1 MLPMSIYLVS
11 NKEGVSADRPCS
23 ASTVFIVFFVLT
35 SFFLFTKPAKAQPLR
50 LEQALQLAIQHDP
63 LLKGNVHRKDRFNAE
78 AEASSYWAN
87 PQVSASVQNL
97 PTDGFA
103 FDQEP
108 MTQFKVGLKQQL
120 PRGDENLYSQ
130 QKYQVMADQMSVE
143 NQARKAWLKREVT
156 LTWLDWVYA
165 THRIDLL
172 DKEKSLLTQL
182 LDFTDS
188 RYSQGVGAA
197 AQQDIL
203 QVRLAL
209 LSLDDKYVQAY
220 QQKNEARSALSKWF
234 GAPLDASVIT
244 PLDDSV
250 SAPLTQSTQALKPK
264 LIEVDA
270 ILNGSN
276 LSLSSFLAVIDSSE
290 PFSILQHHPEAML
303 LQIQTQIEAQNVNIA
318 REQTKSQWAFEAS
331 YGYRQDAQN
340 GASRADFVSVGV
352 QVDLPFFTK
361 SRQDASISAAASK
374 MSASETDFRLK
385 VNELAAN
392 AEVLKSRLSALSE
405 RKALY
410 ETALIGETQQLSEA
424 ELTAYTT
431 DTGDISDVVNAN
443 LKQIQ
448 VQDDLLKIDIERA
461 KTLASLAYLYLPSNA
476 HLSQREQ

>member
-1 MLPMSIYLVS
+1 MSNYSVPKKVNES
-11 NKEGVSADRPCS
+11 ANRPCKVSALF
-23 ASTVFIVFFVLT
+23 ALIFVLS
-35 SFFLFTKPAKAQPLR
+35 SFLMANKPVVAQTLS
-50 LEQALQLAIQHDP
+50 LEQALQLAIQYDP
-63 LLKGNVHRKDRFNAE
+63 LLKGNAHRKDRFNAE

-87 PQVSASVQNL
+87 PQVSVSVQNL

-143 NQARKAWLKREVT
+143 SQARKAWLKREVT

-165 THRIDLL
+165 TRRIGLL

-220 QQKNEARSALSKWF
+220 QQKNEARSAFSKWF
-234 GAPLDASVIT
+234 GAPLDE
-244 PLDDSV
+244 SV
-250 SAPLTQSTQALKPK
+250 SAPLTQSTQDA
-264 LIEVDA
+264 IEVDA
-270 ILNGSN
+270 ILNDSN
-276 LSLSSFLAVIDSSE
+276 LSLSSFLTVIENSE

-340 GASRADFVSVGV
+340 GASRADFVSLGV
-352 QVDLPFFTK
+352 QVDLPFFNK
-361 SRQDASISAAASK
+361 SRQDASIAAAASK

-410 ETALIGETQQLSEA
+410 ETALIGETRQLSEA

-431 DTGDISDVVNAN
+431 DTGDIGDVVNAN
-443 LKQIQ
+443 LKQVQ

-461 KTLASLAYLYLPSNA
+461 RTLASLAYLYLPTHAHFSNK
-476 HLSQREQ
+476 E

>member
-1 MLPMSIYLVS
+1 
-11 NKEGVSADRPCS
+11 
-23 ASTVFIVFFVLT
+23 
-35 SFFLFTKPAKAQPLR
+35 
-50 LEQALQLAIQHDP
+50 
-63 LLKGNVHRKDRFNAE
+63 
-78 AEASSYWAN
+78 
-87 PQVSASVQNL
+87 
-97 PTDGFA
+97 
-103 FDQEP
+103 
-108 MTQFKVGLKQQL
+108 
-120 PRGDENLYSQ
+120 
-130 QKYQVMADQMSVE
+130 MADQMSVE
-143 NQARKAWLKREVT
+143 SQARKAWLKREVT

-165 THRIDLL
+165 TRRLGLL
-172 DKEKSLLTQL
+172 DKEKLLLTQL
-182 LDFTDS
+182 LDFTES

-234 GAPLDASVIT
+234 GAPLD
-244 PLDDSV
+244 DSV
-250 SAPLTQSTQALKPK
+250 SAPLAQSTPSYPTR
-264 LIEVDA
+264 IELDA
-270 ILNGSN
+270 ILNDSN
-276 LSLSSFLAVIDSSE
+276 LSLSSFLTVIENSE

-340 GASRADFVSVGV
+340 GASRADFVSLGV
-352 QVDLPFFTK
+352 QVDLPFFNK
-361 SRQDASISAAASK
+361 SRQDASIAAAASK

-410 ETALIGETQQLSEA
+410 ETALIDETQQLSEA

-431 DTGDISDVVNAN
+431 DTGDIGDVVNAN
-443 LKQIQ
+443 LKQVQ

-461 KTLASLAYLYLPSNA
+461 RTLASLAYLYLPTHVHYSNK
-476 HLSQREQ
+476 E

>member
-1 MLPMSIYLVS
+1 MSNYSVPKKVNES
-11 NKEGVSADRPCS
+11 ANRPCKVSALF
-23 ASTVFIVFFVLT
+23 ALIFVLS
-35 SFFLFTKPAKAQPLR
+35 SFLMANKPVVAQTLS
-50 LEQALQLAIQHDP
+50 LEQALQLAIQYDP
-63 LLKGNVHRKDRFNAE
+63 LLKGNAHRKDRFNAE
-78 AEASSYWAN
+78 AEASLYWAN

-143 NQARKAWLKREVT
+143 SQARKAWLKREVT

-165 THRIDLL
+165 TRRIGLL

-234 GAPLDASVIT
+234 GAPLDE
-244 PLDDSV
+244 SV
-250 SAPLTQSTQALKPK
+250 SAPLTQSTRDA
-264 LIEVDA
+264 IEVDA
-270 ILNGSN
+270 ILNDSN
-276 LSLSSFLAVIDSSE
+276 LSLSSFLTVIENSE

-340 GASRADFVSVGV
+340 GASRADFVSLGV
-352 QVDLPFFTK
+352 QVDLPFFNK
-361 SRQDASISAAASK
+361 SRQDASIAAAASK

-410 ETALIGETQQLSEA
+410 ETALIGETRQLSEA

-431 DTGDISDVVNAN
+431 DTGDIGDVVNAN
-443 LKQIQ
+443 LKQVQ
-448 VQDDLLKIDIERA
+448 VQDYLLKIDIERA
-461 KTLASLAYLYLPSNA
+461 RTLASLAYLYLPTHA
-476 HLSQREQ
+476 HFFE

>member
-1 MLPMSIYLVS
+1 MSNYSVPKKV
-11 NKEGVSADRPCS
+11 NESADRPCKVS
-23 ASTVFIVFFVLT
+23 ALFALIFVLS
-35 SFFLFTKPAKAQPLR
+35 SFLMANKPVVAQTLS
-50 LEQALQLAIQHDP
+50 LEQALQLAIQYDP
-63 LLKGNVHRKDRFNAE
+63 LLKGNAHRKDRFNAE

-143 NQARKAWLKREVT
+143 SQARKAWLKREVT

-165 THRIDLL
+165 TRRIGLL

-188 RYSQGVGAA
+188 RYSQGVAAA

-220 QQKNEARSALSKWF
+220 QQKNEARSAFSKWF
-234 GAPLDASVIT
+234 GAPLDE
-244 PLDDSV
+244 SV
-250 SAPLTQSTQALKPK
+250 SAPLTQSTQDA
-264 LIEVDA
+264 IEVDA
-270 ILNGSN
+270 ILNDSN
-276 LSLSSFLAVIDSSE
+276 LSLSSFLTVIENSE

-340 GASRADFVSVGV
+340 GASRADFVSLGV
-352 QVDLPFFTK
+352 QVDLPFFNK
-361 SRQDASISAAASK
+361 SRQDASIAAAASK

-410 ETALIGETQQLSEA
+410 ETALIGETRQLSEA

-431 DTGDISDVVNAN
+431 DTGDIGDVVNAN
-443 LKQIQ
+443 LKQVQ

-461 KTLASLAYLYLPSNA
+461 RTLASLAYLYLPTHAHFSNK
-476 HLSQREQ
+476 E

>member
-1 MLPMSIYLVS
+1 MSNYSVPKKVNES
-11 NKEGVSADRPCS
+11 ANRPCKVSALF
-23 ASTVFIVFFVLT
+23 ALIFVLS
-35 SFFLFTKPAKAQPLR
+35 SFLMANKPVVAQTLS
-50 LEQALQLAIQHDP
+50 LEQALQLAIQYDP
-63 LLKGNVHRKDRFNAE
+63 LLKGNAHRKDRFNAE

-120 PRGDENLYSQ
+120 PRGDENFYSQ
-130 QKYQVMADQMSVE
+130 KKYQVMADQMSVE
-143 NQARKAWLKREVT
+143 SQARKAWLKREVT

-165 THRIDLL
+165 TRRIGLL

-209 LSLDDKYVQAY
+209 LSLDDKYVEAY

-234 GAPLDASVIT
+234 GAPLDE
-244 PLDDSV
+244 SV
-250 SAPLTQSTQALKPK
+250 SAPLTQSTRDA
-264 LIEVDA
+264 IEVDA
-270 ILNGSN
+270 ILNDSN
-276 LSLSSFLAVIDSSE
+276 LSLSSFLTVIENSE

-340 GASRADFVSVGV
+340 GASRADFVSLGV
-352 QVDLPFFTK
+352 QVDLPFFNK
-361 SRQDASISAAASK
+361 SRQDASIAAAASK

-410 ETALIGETQQLSEA
+410 ETALIGETRQLSEA

-431 DTGDISDVVNAN
+431 DTGDIGDVVNAN
-443 LKQIQ
+443 LKQVQ

-461 KTLASLAYLYLPSNA
+461 RTLASLAYLYLPTHA
-476 HLSQREQ
+476 HFFE

>member
-1 MLPMSIYLVS
+1 MSNYSVPKKV
-11 NKEGVSADRPCS
+11 NESADRHFKIS
-23 ASTVFIVFFVLT
+23 ALFALFFVLS
-35 SFFLFTKPAKAQPLR
+35 SFLMANKPVVAQTLS
-50 LEQALQLAIQHDP
+50 LEQALQLAIQYDP
-63 LLKGNVHRKDRFNAE
+63 LLKGNAHRKDRFNAE

-87 PQVSASVQNL
+87 PQMSASVQNL

-103 FDQEP
+103 LDQEP

-120 PRGDENLYSQ
+120 PRGDENIYSQ
-130 QKYQVMADQMSVE
+130 QKYQVMADQISVQS
-143 NQARKAWLKREVT
+143 QARKAWLKREVT

-165 THRIDLL
+165 TRRIGLL
-172 DKEKSLLTQL
+172 DKEKLLLAQL
-182 LDFTDS
+182 LDFTES

-234 GAPLDASVIT
+234 GAPLDE
-244 PLDDSV
+244 SV
-250 SAPLTQSTQALKPK
+250 SAPLTQSTQDA
-264 LIEVDA
+264 IEVDA
-270 ILNGSN
+270 ILNDSN
-276 LSLSSFLAVIDSSE
+276 LSLSSLLTVIDSSE

-340 GASRADFVSVGV
+340 GASRADFVSLGV
-352 QVDLPFFTK
+352 QVDLPFFNK
-361 SRQDASISAAASK
+361 SRQDASIAAAASK

-392 AEVLKSRLSALSE
+392 AEVLKSRLSALSD

-461 KTLASLAYLYLPSNA
+461 RALASLAYLFLPTHAHFSNK
-476 HLSQREQ
+476 E

>member
-1 MLPMSIYLVS
+1 MVS
-11 NKEGVSADRPCS
+11 NKEGVSAGRPCS

-35 SFFLFTKPAKAQPLR
+35 SFLLFIKPAKAQPLS
-50 LEQALQLAIQHDP
+50 LEHALQLAIQHDP
-63 LLKGNVHRKDRFNAE
+63 LLKGNAHRKDRFNAE

-143 NQARKAWLKREVT
+143 SQARKAWLKREVT
-156 LTWLDWVYA
+156 LTWLNWVYA
-165 THRIDLL
+165 TRRLGLL
-172 DKEKSLLTQL
+172 DKEKLLLTQL
-182 LDFTDS
+182 LDFTES

-234 GAPLDASVIT
+234 GAPLD
-244 PLDDSV
+244 DSV
-250 SAPLTQSTQALKPK
+250 SAPLAQSTQDA
-264 LIEVDA
+264 IEVDA
-270 ILNGSN
+270 ILNDSN
-276 LSLSSFLAVIDSSE
+276 LSLSSFLTVIDSSE
-290 PFSILQHHPEAML
+290 PFSILQHHPEATL
-303 LQIQTQIEAQNVNIA
+303 LKIQTQIEAQNLNIA

-340 GASRADFVSVGV
+340 GASRADFVSLGV
-352 QVDLPFFTK
+352 QVDLPFFNK
-361 SRQDASISAAASK
+361 SRQDASIAAAASK

-443 LKQIQ
+443 LKQVQ

-461 KTLASLAYLYLPSNA
+461 RTLASLAYLYLPTHAHFSNK
-476 HLSQREQ
+476 E

>member
-1 MLPMSIYLVS
+1 MSNYSVPKKVNES
-11 NKEGVSADRPCS
+11 ANRPCKVSALF
-23 ASTVFIVFFVLT
+23 ALIFVLS
-35 SFFLFTKPAKAQPLR
+35 SFLMANKPVVAQTLS
-50 LEQALQLAIQHDP
+50 LEQALQLAIQYDP
-63 LLKGNVHRKDRFNAE
+63 LLKGNAHRKDRFNAE

-143 NQARKAWLKREVT
+143 SQARKAWLKREVT

-165 THRIDLL
+165 TRRIGLL

-234 GAPLDASVIT
+234 GAPLDE
-244 PLDDSV
+244 SV
-250 SAPLTQSTQALKPK
+250 SAPLTQSTRDA
-264 LIEVDA
+264 IEVDA
-270 ILNGSN
+270 ILNDSN
-276 LSLSSFLAVIDSSE
+276 LSLSSFLTVIENSE

-340 GASRADFVSVGV
+340 GASRADFVSLGV
-352 QVDLPFFTK
+352 QVDLPFFNK
-361 SRQDASISAAASK
+361 SRQDASIAAAASK

-431 DTGDISDVVNAN
+431 DTGDIGDVVNAN
-443 LKQIQ
+443 LKQVQ

-461 KTLASLAYLYLPSNA
+461 RTLASLAYLYLPTHAHFSNK
-476 HLSQREQ
+476 E

>member
-1 MLPMSIYLVS
+1 MSNYSVPKKVNES
-11 NKEGVSADRPCS
+11 ANRPCKVSALF
-23 ASTVFIVFFVLT
+23 ALIFVLS
-35 SFFLFTKPAKAQPLR
+35 SFLMANKPVVAQTLS
-50 LEQALQLAIQHDP
+50 LEQALQLAIQYDP
-63 LLKGNVHRKDRFNAE
+63 LLKGNAHRKDRFNAE
-78 AEASSYWAN
+78 AEASLYWAN

-120 PRGDENLYSQ
+120 PRGDENLYSR

-143 NQARKAWLKREVT
+143 SQARKAWLKREVT

-165 THRIDLL
+165 TRRIGLL

-234 GAPLDASVIT
+234 GAPLD
-244 PLDDSV
+244 DSV
-250 SAPLTQSTQALKPK
+250 SAPLAQSTQDA
-264 LIEVDA
+264 IEVDA
-270 ILNGSN
+270 ILNDSN
-276 LSLSSFLAVIDSSE
+276 LSLSSFLTVIESSE

-340 GASRADFVSVGV
+340 GASRADFVSLGV
-352 QVDLPFFTK
+352 QVDLPFFNK
-361 SRQDASISAAASK
+361 SRQDASIAAAASK

-410 ETALIGETQQLSEA
+410 ETALIGETRQLSEA

-431 DTGDISDVVNAN
+431 DTGDIGDVVNAN
-443 LKQIQ
+443 LKQVQ

-461 KTLASLAYLYLPSNA
+461 RTLASLAYLYLPTHAHFSNK
-476 HLSQREQ
+476 E

>member
-1 MLPMSIYLVS
+1 MSI
-11 NKEGVSADRPCS
+11 
-23 ASTVFIVFFVLT
+23 
-35 SFFLFTKPAKAQPLR
+35 KPVEAQTLS

-63 LLKGNVHRKDRFNAE
+63 LLEGNVHRKERFSAE

-143 NQARKAWLKREVT
+143 SQARKAWLKREVT
-156 LTWLDWVYA
+156 LTWLNWVYA
-165 THRIDLL
+165 ARRLGLL
-172 DKEKSLLTQL
+172 DKEKLLLTQL
-182 LDFTDS
+182 LDFTES

-234 GAPLDASVIT
+234 GAPLD
-244 PLDDSV
+244 DSV
-250 SAPLTQSTQALKPK
+250 SAPLTQSTQDA
-264 LIEVDA
+264 IEVDA
-270 ILNGSN
+270 ILNDSN
-276 LSLSSFLAVIDSSE
+276 LSLSLFLTVIESSE
-290 PFSILQHHPEAML
+290 PFSILQHHPEATL
-303 LQIQTQIEAQNVNIA
+303 LKIQTQIEAQNLNIA

-340 GASRADFVSVGV
+340 GASRADFVSLGV
-352 QVDLPFFTK
+352 QVDLPFFNK
-361 SRQDASISAAASK
+361 SRQDASIAAAASK

-410 ETALIGETQQLSEA
+410 ETALVGETQQLSEA

-431 DTGDISDVVNAN
+431 DTGDIGDVVNAN
-443 LKQIQ
+443 LKQVQ

-461 KTLASLAYLYLPSNA
+461 RTLASLAYLYLPTHAHFSNK
-476 HLSQREQ
+476 E

>member
-1 MLPMSIYLVS
+1 MSNYSVPKKV
-11 NKEGVSADRPCS
+11 NESADRPCKVS
-23 ASTVFIVFFVLT
+23 ALFALIFVLS
-35 SFFLFTKPAKAQPLR
+35 SFLMANKPVVAQTLS
-50 LEQALQLAIQHDP
+50 LEQALQLAIQYDP
-63 LLKGNVHRKDRFNAE
+63 LLKGNAHRKDRFNAE
-78 AEASSYWAN
+78 AEASLYWAN

-143 NQARKAWLKREVT
+143 SQARKAWLKREVT

-165 THRIDLL
+165 TRRIGLL

-188 RYSQGVGAA
+188 RYSQGVGTA

-220 QQKNEARSALSKWF
+220 QQKNEARSAFSKWF
-234 GAPLDASVIT
+234 GAPLDE
-244 PLDDSV
+244 SV
-250 SAPLTQSTQALKPK
+250 SAPLTQSTQDA
-264 LIEVDA
+264 IEVDA
-270 ILNGSN
+270 ILNDSN
-276 LSLSSFLAVIDSSE
+276 LSLSSFLTVIENSE

-340 GASRADFVSVGV
+340 GASRADFVSLGV
-352 QVDLPFFTK
+352 QVDLPFFNK
-361 SRQDASISAAASK
+361 SRQDASIAAAASK

-410 ETALIGETQQLSEA
+410 ETALIGETRQLSEA

-431 DTGDISDVVNAN
+431 DTGDIGDVVNAN
-443 LKQIQ
+443 LKQVQ

-461 KTLASLAYLYLPSNA
+461 RTLASLAYLYLPTHA
-476 HLSQREQ
+476 HFFE

>member
-1 MLPMSIYLVS
+1 M
-11 NKEGVSADRPCS
+11 
-23 ASTVFIVFFVLT
+23 
-35 SFFLFTKPAKAQPLR
+35 
-50 LEQALQLAIQHDP
+50 
-63 LLKGNVHRKDRFNAE
+63 
-78 AEASSYWAN
+78 
-87 PQVSASVQNL
+87 
-97 PTDGFA
+97 
-103 FDQEP
+103 
-108 MTQFKVGLKQQL
+108 
-120 PRGDENLYSQ
+120 
-130 QKYQVMADQMSVE
+130 
-143 NQARKAWLKREVT
+143 
-156 LTWLDWVYA
+156 
-165 THRIDLL
+165 
-172 DKEKSLLTQL
+172 LTQL

-234 GAPLDASVIT
+234 GAPLD
-244 PLDDSV
+244 DSV
-250 SAPLTQSTQALKPK
+250 SAPLAQSTPSYPTR
-264 LIEVDA
+264 IELDA
-270 ILNGSN
+270 ILNDSN
-276 LSLSSFLAVIDSSE
+276 LSLSSFLTVIENSE

-340 GASRADFVSVGV
+340 GASRADFVSLGV
-352 QVDLPFFTK
+352 QVDLPFFNK
-361 SRQDASISAAASK
+361 SRQEASIAAAASK

-431 DTGDISDVVNAN
+431 DTGDIGDVVNAN
-443 LKQIQ
+443 LKQVQ

-461 KTLASLAYLYLPSNA
+461 RTLASLAYLYLPTHAQFSNK
-476 HLSQREQ
+476 E

>member
-1 MLPMSIYLVS
+1 MSNYSVPKKV
-11 NKEGVSADRPCS
+11 NESADRPCKVS
-23 ASTVFIVFFVLT
+23 ALFALIFVLS
-35 SFFLFTKPAKAQPLR
+35 SFLMANKPVVAQTLS
-50 LEQALQLAIQHDP
+50 LEQALQLAIQYDP
-63 LLKGNVHRKDRFNAE
+63 LLKGNAHRKDRFNAE

-97 PTDGFA
+97 PTDGFV

-143 NQARKAWLKREVT
+143 SQARKAWLKREVT

-165 THRIDLL
+165 TRRIGLL

-234 GAPLDASVIT
+234 GAPLDE
-244 PLDDSV
+244 SV
-250 SAPLTQSTQALKPK
+250 SAPLTQSTRDA
-264 LIEVDA
+264 IEVDA
-270 ILNGSN
+270 ILNDSN
-276 LSLSSFLAVIDSSE
+276 LSLSSFLTVIENSE

-340 GASRADFVSVGV
+340 GASRADFVSLGV
-352 QVDLPFFTK
+352 QVDLPFFNK
-361 SRQDASISAAASK
+361 SRQDASIAAAASK

-431 DTGDISDVVNAN
+431 DTGDIGDVVNAN
-443 LKQIQ
+443 LKQVQ

-461 KTLASLAYLYLPSNA
+461 RTLASLAYLYLPTHA
-476 HLSQREQ
+476 HFFE

>member
-1 MLPMSIYLVS
+1 MSNYSVPKKV
-11 NKEGVSADRPCS
+11 NESADRPCKVS
-23 ASTVFIVFFVLT
+23 ALFALIFVLS
-35 SFFLFTKPAKAQPLR
+35 SFLMANKPVVAQTLS
-50 LEQALQLAIQHDP
+50 LEQALQLAIQYDP
-63 LLKGNVHRKDRFNAE
+63 LLKGNAHRKDRFNAE
-78 AEASSYWAN
+78 AEASLYWAN

-143 NQARKAWLKREVT
+143 SQARKAWLKREVT

-165 THRIDLL
+165 TRRIGLL

-188 RYSQGVGAA
+188 RYSQGVGTA

-220 QQKNEARSALSKWF
+220 QQKNEARSAFSKWF
-234 GAPLDASVIT
+234 GAPLDE
-244 PLDDSV
+244 SV
-250 SAPLTQSTQALKPK
+250 SAPLTQSTQDA
-264 LIEVDA
+264 IEVDA
-270 ILNGSN
+270 ILNDSN
-276 LSLSSFLAVIDSSE
+276 LSLSSFLTVIENSE

-340 GASRADFVSVGV
+340 GASRADFVSLGV
-352 QVDLPFFTK
+352 QVDLPFFNK
-361 SRQDASISAAASK
+361 SRQDASIAAAASK

-410 ETALIGETQQLSEA
+410 ETALIGETRQLSEA

-431 DTGDISDVVNAN
+431 DTGDIGDVVNAN
-443 LKQIQ
+443 LKQVQ

-461 KTLASLAYLYLPSNA
+461 RTLASLAYLFLPTHAHFSNK
-476 HLSQREQ
+476 E

>member
-1 MLPMSIYLVS
+1 MSNYSVPKKVNES
-11 NKEGVSADRPCS
+11 ANRPCKVSALF
-23 ASTVFIVFFVLT
+23 ALIFVLS
-35 SFFLFTKPAKAQPLR
+35 SFLMANKPVVAQTLS
-50 LEQALQLAIQHDP
+50 LEQALQLAIQYDP
-63 LLKGNVHRKDRFNAE
+63 LLKGNAHRKDRFNAE
-78 AEASSYWAN
+78 AEASLYWAN

-143 NQARKAWLKREVT
+143 SQARKAWLKREVT

-165 THRIDLL
+165 TRRIGLL

-188 RYSQGVGAA
+188 RYSQGVGTA

-234 GAPLDASVIT
+234 GAPLDE
-244 PLDDSV
+244 SV
-250 SAPLTQSTQALKPK
+250 SAPLTQSTRDA
-264 LIEVDA
+264 IEVDA
-270 ILNGSN
+270 ILNDSN
-276 LSLSSFLAVIDSSE
+276 LSLSSFLTVIENSE

-340 GASRADFVSVGV
+340 GASRADFVSLGV
-352 QVDLPFFTK
+352 QVDLPFFNK
-361 SRQDASISAAASK
+361 SRQDASIAAAASK

-410 ETALIGETQQLSEA
+410 ETALIGETRQLSEA

-431 DTGDISDVVNAN
+431 DTGDIGDVVNAN
-443 LKQIQ
+443 LKQVQ

-461 KTLASLAYLYLPSNA
+461 RTLASLAYLYLPTHAHFSNK
-476 HLSQREQ
+476 E

>member
-1 MLPMSIYLVS
+1 MSNYSVPK
-11 NKEGVSADRPCS
+11 NVNESADRPCKVS
-23 ASTVFIVFFVLT
+23 ALFALIFVLS
-35 SFFLFTKPAKAQPLR
+35 SFLMANKPVVAQTLS
-50 LEQALQLAIQHDP
+50 LEQALQLAIQYDP
-63 LLKGNVHRKDRFNAE
+63 LLKGNAHRKERFNAE

-130 QKYQVMADQMSVE
+130 QKYQVMADQISVE
-143 NQARKAWLKREVT
+143 SQARKAWLKREVT

-165 THRIDLL
+165 THRIGLL

-234 GAPLDASVIT
+234 GAPLDE
-244 PLDDSV
+244 SV
-250 SAPLTQSTQALKPK
+250 SAPLTQSTPSYPK
-264 LIEVDA
+264 RFEIDA
-270 ILNGSN
+270 ILNDSN
-276 LSLSSFLAVIDSSE
+276 LNLSSFLTVIESSE

-340 GASRADFVSVGV
+340 GASRADFVSLGV
-352 QVDLPFFTK
+352 QVDLPFFNK
-361 SRQDASISAAASK
+361 SRQDASIAAAASK

-392 AEVLKSRLSALSE
+392 AEIFKSRLSALSE

-443 LKQIQ
+443 LKQVQ

-461 KTLASLAYLYLPSNA
+461 RTLASLAYLYLPTHAHFSNK
-476 HLSQREQ
+476 E

>member
-1 MLPMSIYLVS
+1 MLYMSNYSVPKKV
-11 NKEGVSADRPCS
+11 NESADRPCKVS
-23 ASTVFIVFFVLT
+23 ALFALIFVLS
-35 SFFLFTKPAKAQPLR
+35 SFLMANKPVVAQTLS
-50 LEQALQLAIQHDP
+50 LEQALQLAIQYDP
-63 LLKGNVHRKDRFNAE
+63 LLKGNAHRKDRFNAE

-120 PRGDENLYSQ
+120 PRGDENLYSR

-143 NQARKAWLKREVT
+143 SQARKAWLKREVT

-165 THRIDLL
+165 TRRIGLL

-220 QQKNEARSALSKWF
+220 QQKNEARSAFSKWF
-234 GAPLDASVIT
+234 GAPLDE
-244 PLDDSV
+244 SV
-250 SAPLTQSTQALKPK
+250 SAPLTQSTQDA
-264 LIEVDA
+264 IEVDA
-270 ILNGSN
+270 ILNDSN
-276 LSLSSFLAVIDSSE
+276 LSLSSFLTVIENSE

-340 GASRADFVSVGV
+340 GASRADFVSLGV
-352 QVDLPFFTK
+352 QVDLPFFNK
-361 SRQDASISAAASK
+361 SRQDASIAAAASK

-443 LKQIQ
+443 LKQVQ

-461 KTLASLAYLYLPSNA
+461 RTLASLAYLYLPTHAHFSNK
-476 HLSQREQ
+476 E

>member
-1 MLPMSIYLVS
+1 MSIYLVS
-11 NKEGVSADRPCS
+11 NKEGVSAGRPCS

-35 SFFLFTKPAKAQPLR
+35 SFLLFIKPAKAQPLS

-63 LLKGNVHRKDRFNAE
+63 LIKGNAHRKDRFDAE

-130 QKYQVMADQMSVE
+130 QKYQVMADQMTVE
-143 NQARKAWLKREVT
+143 SQARKAWLKREVT
-156 LTWLDWVYA
+156 LTWLNWVYA
-165 THRIDLL
+165 ARRLGLL
-172 DKEKSLLTQL
+172 DKEKLLLTQL
-182 LDFTDS
+182 LDFTES

-234 GAPLDASVIT
+234 GAPLD
-244 PLDDSV
+244 DSV
-250 SAPLTQSTQALKPK
+250 SAPLTQSTQDA
-264 LIEVDA
+264 IEVDA
-270 ILNGSN
+270 ILNDSN
-276 LSLSSFLAVIDSSE
+276 LSLSSFLTVIESSE
-290 PFSILQHHPEAML
+290 PFSILQHHPEATL
-303 LQIQTQIEAQNVNIA
+303 LKIQTQIEAQNLNIA

-340 GASRADFVSVGV
+340 GASRADFVSLGV
-352 QVDLPFFTK
+352 QVDLPFFNK
-361 SRQDASISAAASK
+361 SRQDASIAAAASK

-443 LKQIQ
+443 LKQVQ

-461 KTLASLAYLYLPSNA
+461 RTLASLAYLYLPTHAHFSNK
-476 HLSQREQ
+476 E

>member
-1 MLPMSIYLVS
+1 M
-11 NKEGVSADRPCS
+11 
-23 ASTVFIVFFVLT
+23 
-35 SFFLFTKPAKAQPLR
+35 
-50 LEQALQLAIQHDP
+50 
-63 LLKGNVHRKDRFNAE
+63 HRKDRFNAE

-143 NQARKAWLKREVT
+143 SQARKAWLKREVT

-165 THRIDLL
+165 TRRIGLL

-340 GASRADFVSVGV
+340 GASRADFVSLGV
-352 QVDLPFFTK
+352 QVDLPFFNK
-361 SRQDASISAAASK
+361 SRQDASIAAAASK

-410 ETALIGETQQLSEA
+410 ETALIGETQQLSDA

>member
-35 SFFLFTKPAKAQPLR
+35 SFLLFIKPAKAQPLS

-63 LLKGNVHRKDRFNAE
+63 LLKGNAHRKDRFNAE

-143 NQARKAWLKREVT
+143 SQARKAWLKREVT

-165 THRIDLL
+165 TRRIGLL

-234 GAPLDASVIT
+234 GAPLDE
-244 PLDDSV
+244 SV
-250 SAPLTQSTQALKPK
+250 SAPLTQSTRDA
-264 LIEVDA
+264 IEVDA
-270 ILNGSN
+270 ILNDSN
-276 LSLSSFLAVIDSSE
+276 LSLSSFLTVIENSE

-340 GASRADFVSVGV
+340 GASRADFVSLGV
-352 QVDLPFFTK
+352 QVDLPFFNK
-361 SRQDASISAAASK
+361 SRQDASIAAAASK

-410 ETALIGETQQLSEA
+410 ETALIGETRQLSEA

-431 DTGDISDVVNAN
+431 DTGDIGDVVNAN
-443 LKQIQ
+443 LKQVQ

-461 KTLASLAYLYLPSNA
+461 RTLASLAYLYLPTHAHFSNK
-476 HLSQREQ
+476 E

>member
-1 MLPMSIYLVS
+1 MSNYSVPKKV
-11 NKEGVSADRPCS
+11 NESADRPCKVS
-23 ASTVFIVFFVLT
+23 ALFALIFVLS
-35 SFFLFTKPAKAQPLR
+35 SFLMANKPVVAQTLS
-50 LEQALQLAIQHDP
+50 LEQALQLAIQYDP
-63 LLKGNVHRKDRFNAE
+63 LLKGNAHRKDRFNAE

-143 NQARKAWLKREVT
+143 SQARKAWLKREVT

-165 THRIDLL
+165 TRRIGLL

-188 RYSQGVGAA
+188 RYSQGVGTA

-220 QQKNEARSALSKWF
+220 QQKNEARSAFSKWF
-234 GAPLDASVIT
+234 GAPLDE
-244 PLDDSV
+244 SV
-250 SAPLTQSTQALKPK
+250 SAPLTQSTQDA
-264 LIEVDA
+264 IEVDA
-270 ILNGSN
+270 ILNDSN
-276 LSLSSFLAVIDSSE
+276 LSLSSFLTVIENSE

-340 GASRADFVSVGV
+340 GASRADFVSLGV
-352 QVDLPFFTK
+352 QVDLPFFNK
-361 SRQDASISAAASK
+361 SRQDASIAAAASK

-410 ETALIGETQQLSEA
+410 ETALIGETRQLSEA

-431 DTGDISDVVNAN
+431 DTGDIGDVVNAN
-443 LKQIQ
+443 LKQVQ

-461 KTLASLAYLYLPSNA
+461 RTLASLAYLYLPTHA
-476 HLSQREQ
+476 HFFE

>member
-1 MLPMSIYLVS
+1 MSNYSVPKKVNES
-11 NKEGVSADRPCS
+11 ANRPCKVSALF
-23 ASTVFIVFFVLT
+23 ALIFVLS
-35 SFFLFTKPAKAQPLR
+35 SFLMANKPVVAQTLS
-50 LEQALQLAIQHDP
+50 LEQALQLAIQYDP
-63 LLKGNVHRKDRFNAE
+63 LLKGNAHRKDRFNAE
-78 AEASSYWAN
+78 AEASLYWAN

-143 NQARKAWLKREVT
+143 SQARKAWLKREVT

-165 THRIDLL
+165 TRRIGLL

-220 QQKNEARSALSKWF
+220 QQKNEARSAFSKWF
-234 GAPLDASVIT
+234 GAPLDE
-244 PLDDSV
+244 SV
-250 SAPLTQSTQALKPK
+250 SAPLTQSTQDA
-264 LIEVDA
+264 IEVDA
-270 ILNGSN
+270 ILNDSN
-276 LSLSSFLAVIDSSE
+276 LSLSSFLTVIENSE

-340 GASRADFVSVGV
+340 GASRADFVSLGV
-352 QVDLPFFTK
+352 QVDLPFFNK
-361 SRQDASISAAASK
+361 SRQDASIAAAASK

-410 ETALIGETQQLSEA
+410 ETALIGETRQLSEA

-431 DTGDISDVVNAN
+431 DTGDIGDVVNAN
-443 LKQIQ
+443 LKQVQ

-461 KTLASLAYLYLPSNA
+461 RTLASLAYLYLPTHAHFSNK
-476 HLSQREQ
+476 E

>member
-1 MLPMSIYLVS
+1 MSNYSVPEKV
-11 NKEGVSADRPCS
+11 NESADRPCKVS
-23 ASTVFIVFFVLT
+23 ALFALIFVLS
-35 SFFLFTKPAKAQPLR
+35 SFLMANKPVVAQTLS

-63 LLKGNVHRKDRFNAE
+63 LLKGNAHRKDRFNAE
-78 AEASSYWAN
+78 AKASSYWAN

-143 NQARKAWLKREVT
+143 SQARKAWLKREVT

-165 THRIDLL
+165 TRRIGLL

-220 QQKNEARSALSKWF
+220 QQKNEARSAFSKWF
-234 GAPLDASVIT
+234 GAPLDE
-244 PLDDSV
+244 SV
-250 SAPLTQSTQALKPK
+250 SAPLTQSTQDA
-264 LIEVDA
+264 IEVDA
-270 ILNGSN
+270 ILNDSN
-276 LSLSSFLAVIDSSE
+276 LSLSSFLTVIENSE

-340 GASRADFVSVGV
+340 GASRADFVSLGV
-352 QVDLPFFTK
+352 QVDLPFFNK
-361 SRQDASISAAASK
+361 SRQDASIAAAASK

-410 ETALIGETQQLSEA
+410 ETALIGETRQLSEA

-431 DTGDISDVVNAN
+431 DTGDIGDVVNAN
-443 LKQIQ
+443 LKQVQ

-461 KTLASLAYLYLPSNA
+461 RTLASLAYLYLPTHAHFSNK
-476 HLSQREQ
+476 E

>member
-1 MLPMSIYLVS
+1 MA
-11 NKEGVSADRPCS
+11 NKPV
-23 ASTVFIVFFVLT
+23 V
-35 SFFLFTKPAKAQPLR
+35 AQTLS
-50 LEQALQLAIQHDP
+50 LEQALQLAIQYDP
-63 LLKGNVHRKDRFNAE
+63 LLKGNAHRKDRFNAE

-143 NQARKAWLKREVT
+143 SQARKAWLKREVT

-165 THRIDLL
+165 TRRIGLL

-234 GAPLDASVIT
+234 GAPLDE
-244 PLDDSV
+244 SV
-250 SAPLTQSTQALKPK
+250 SAPLTQSTRDA
-264 LIEVDA
+264 IEVDA
-270 ILNGSN
+270 ILNDSN
-276 LSLSSFLAVIDSSE
+276 LSLSSFLTVIENSE

-340 GASRADFVSVGV
+340 GASRADFVSLGV
-352 QVDLPFFTK
+352 QVDLPFFNK
-361 SRQDASISAAASK
+361 SRQDASIAAAASK

-410 ETALIGETQQLSEA
+410 ETALIGETRQLSEA

-431 DTGDISDVVNAN
+431 DTGDIGDVVNAN
-443 LKQIQ
+443 LKQVQ
-448 VQDDLLKIDIERA
+448 VQDYLLKIDIERA
-461 KTLASLAYLYLPSNA
+461 RTLASLAYLYLPTHA
-476 HLSQREQ
+476 HFFE

>member
-1 MLPMSIYLVS
+1 MSNYSVPKKVNES
-11 NKEGVSADRPCS
+11 ANRPCKVSALF
-23 ASTVFIVFFVLT
+23 ALIFVLS
-35 SFFLFTKPAKAQPLR
+35 SFLMANKPVVAQTLS
-50 LEQALQLAIQHDP
+50 LEQALQLAIQYDP
-63 LLKGNVHRKDRFNAE
+63 LLKGNAHRKDRFNAE

-143 NQARKAWLKREVT
+143 SQARKAWLKREVT

-165 THRIDLL
+165 TRRIGLL

-209 LSLDDKYVQAY
+209 LSLDDKYVEAY

-234 GAPLDASVIT
+234 GAPLDE
-244 PLDDSV
+244 SV
-250 SAPLTQSTQALKPK
+250 SAPLTQSTRDA
-264 LIEVDA
+264 IEVDA
-270 ILNGSN
+270 ILNDSN
-276 LSLSSFLAVIDSSE
+276 LSLSSFLTVIENSE

-340 GASRADFVSVGV
+340 GASRADFVSLGV
-352 QVDLPFFTK
+352 QVDLPFFNK
-361 SRQDASISAAASK
+361 SRQDASIAAAASK

-410 ETALIGETQQLSEA
+410 ETALIDETQQLSEA

-431 DTGDISDVVNAN
+431 DTGDIGDVVNAN
-443 LKQIQ
+443 LKQVQ

-461 KTLASLAYLYLPSNA
+461 RTLASLAYLYLPTHAHFSNK
-476 HLSQREQ
+476 E

>member
-1 MLPMSIYLVS
+1 MSNYSVPKKVNES
-11 NKEGVSADRPCS
+11 ANRPCKVSALF
-23 ASTVFIVFFVLT
+23 ALIFVLS
-35 SFFLFTKPAKAQPLR
+35 SFLMANKPVVAQTLS
-50 LEQALQLAIQHDP
+50 LEQALQLAIQYDP
-63 LLKGNVHRKDRFNAE
+63 LLKGNAHRKDRFNAE
-78 AEASSYWAN
+78 AEASLYWAN

-143 NQARKAWLKREVT
+143 SQARKAWLKREVT

-165 THRIDLL
+165 TRRIGLL

-188 RYSQGVGAA
+188 RYSQGVGTA

-234 GAPLDASVIT
+234 GAPLDE
-244 PLDDSV
+244 SV
-250 SAPLTQSTQALKPK
+250 SAPLTQSTQDA
-264 LIEVDA
+264 IEVDA
-270 ILNGSN
+270 ILNDSN
-276 LSLSSFLAVIDSSE
+276 LSLSSFLTVIENSE

-340 GASRADFVSVGV
+340 GASRADFVSLGV
-352 QVDLPFFTK
+352 QVDLPFFNK
-361 SRQDASISAAASK
+361 SRQDASIAAAASK

-410 ETALIGETQQLSEA
+410 ETALIGETRQLSEA

-431 DTGDISDVVNAN
+431 DTGDIGDVVNAN
-443 LKQIQ
+443 LKQVQ

-461 KTLASLAYLYLPSNA
+461 RTLASLAYLYLPTHAHFSNK
-476 HLSQREQ
+476 E

>member
-1 MLPMSIYLVS
+1 MSNYSVPKKVNES
-11 NKEGVSADRPCS
+11 ANRPCKVSALF
-23 ASTVFIVFFVLT
+23 ALIFVLS
-35 SFFLFTKPAKAQPLR
+35 SFLMANKPVVAQTLS
-50 LEQALQLAIQHDP
+50 LEQALQLAIQYDP
-63 LLKGNVHRKDRFNAE
+63 LLKGNAHRKDRFNAE

-143 NQARKAWLKREVT
+143 SQARKAWLKREVT

-165 THRIDLL
+165 TRRIGLL

-220 QQKNEARSALSKWF
+220 QQKNEARSAFSKWF
-234 GAPLDASVIT
+234 GAPLDE
-244 PLDDSV
+244 SV
-250 SAPLTQSTQALKPK
+250 SAPLTQSTQDA
-264 LIEVDA
+264 IEVDA
-270 ILNGSN
+270 ILNDSN
-276 LSLSSFLAVIDSSE
+276 LSLSSFLTVIENSE

-340 GASRADFVSVGV
+340 GASRADFVSLGV
-352 QVDLPFFTK
+352 QVDLPFFNK
-361 SRQDASISAAASK
+361 SRQDASIAAAASK

-410 ETALIGETQQLSEA
+410 ETALIGETRQLSEA

-431 DTGDISDVVNAN
+431 DTGDIGDVVNAN
-443 LKQIQ
+443 LKQVQ

-461 KTLASLAYLYLPSNA
+461 RTLASLAYLYLPTHAHFSNK
-476 HLSQREQ
+476 E

>member
-1 MLPMSIYLVS
+1 MSNYSVPKKV
-11 NKEGVSADRPCS
+11 NESADRPCKVS
-23 ASTVFIVFFVLT
+23 ALFALIFVLS
-35 SFFLFTKPAKAQPLR
+35 SFLMANKPVVAQTLS
-50 LEQALQLAIQHDP
+50 LEQALQLAIQYDP
-63 LLKGNVHRKDRFNAE
+63 LLKGNAHRKDRFNAE

-143 NQARKAWLKREVT
+143 SQARKAWLKREVT

-165 THRIDLL
+165 TRRIGLL

-220 QQKNEARSALSKWF
+220 QQKNEARSAFSKWF
-234 GAPLDASVIT
+234 GAPLDE
-244 PLDDSV
+244 SV
-250 SAPLTQSTQALKPK
+250 SAPLTQSTQDA
-264 LIEVDA
+264 IEVDA
-270 ILNGSN
+270 ILNDSN
-276 LSLSSFLAVIDSSE
+276 LSLSSFLTVIENSE

-340 GASRADFVSVGV
+340 GASRADFVSLGV
-352 QVDLPFFTK
+352 QVDLPFFNK
-361 SRQDASISAAASK
+361 SRQDASIAAAASK

-410 ETALIGETQQLSEA
+410 ETALIDETQQLSEA

-431 DTGDISDVVNAN
+431 DTGDIGDVVNAN
-443 LKQIQ
+443 LKQVQ

-461 KTLASLAYLYLPSNA
+461 RTLASLAYLYLPTHA
-476 HLSQREQ
+476 HYLNKE

>member
-1 MLPMSIYLVS
+1 MSIYLVS
-11 NKEGVSADRPCS
+11 NKEGVSAGRPCS

-35 SFFLFTKPAKAQPLR
+35 SFLLFIKPAKAQPLS

-63 LLKGNVHRKDRFNAE
+63 LLKGNAHRKDRFNAE

-143 NQARKAWLKREVT
+143 SQARKAWLKREVT
-156 LTWLDWVYA
+156 LTWLNWVYA
-165 THRIDLL
+165 ARRLGLL
-172 DKEKSLLTQL
+172 DKEKLLLTQL
-182 LDFTDS
+182 LDFTES

-234 GAPLDASVIT
+234 GAPLD
-244 PLDDSV
+244 DSV
-250 SAPLTQSTQALKPK
+250 SAPLTQSTQDA
-264 LIEVDA
+264 IEVDA
-270 ILNGSN
+270 ILNDSN
-276 LSLSSFLAVIDSSE
+276 LSLSSFLTVIDSSE
-290 PFSILQHHPEAML
+290 PFSILQHHPEATL
-303 LQIQTQIEAQNVNIA
+303 LKIQTQIEAQNLNIA

-340 GASRADFVSVGV
+340 GASRADFVSLGV
-352 QVDLPFFTK
+352 QVDLPFFNK
-361 SRQDASISAAASK
+361 SRQDASIAAAASK

-431 DTGDISDVVNAN
+431 DTGDIGDVVNAN
-443 LKQIQ
+443 LKQVQ

-461 KTLASLAYLYLPSNA
+461 RTLASLAYLYLPTHAHFSNK
-476 HLSQREQ
+476 E

>member
-1 MLPMSIYLVS
+1 M
-11 NKEGVSADRPCS
+11 
-23 ASTVFIVFFVLT
+23 
-35 SFFLFTKPAKAQPLR
+35 
-50 LEQALQLAIQHDP
+50 
-63 LLKGNVHRKDRFNAE
+63 
-78 AEASSYWAN
+78 
-87 PQVSASVQNL
+87 
-97 PTDGFA
+97 
-103 FDQEP
+103 
-108 MTQFKVGLKQQL
+108 
-120 PRGDENLYSQ
+120 
-130 QKYQVMADQMSVE
+130 
-143 NQARKAWLKREVT
+143 
-156 LTWLDWVYA
+156 
-165 THRIDLL
+165 
-172 DKEKSLLTQL
+172 LTQL
-182 LDFTDS
+182 LDFTES

-234 GAPLDASVIT
+234 GAPLDE
-244 PLDDSV
+244 SV
-250 SAPLTQSTQALKPK
+250 SAPLTQSTRDA
-264 LIEVDA
+264 IEVDA
-270 ILNGSN
+270 ILNDSN
-276 LSLSSFLAVIDSSE
+276 LSLSSFLTVIENSE

-340 GASRADFVSVGV
+340 GASRADFVSLGV
-352 QVDLPFFTK
+352 QVDLPFFNK
-361 SRQDASISAAASK
+361 SRQDASIAAAASK

-410 ETALIGETQQLSEA
+410 ETSLIGETRQLSEA

-431 DTGDISDVVNAN
+431 DTGDIGDVVNAN
-443 LKQIQ
+443 LKQVQ

-461 KTLASLAYLYLPSNA
+461 RTLASLAYLYLPTHA
-476 HLSQREQ
+476 HFFE

>member
-1 MLPMSIYLVS
+1 MSNYSVPKKVNES
-11 NKEGVSADRPCS
+11 ANRPCKVSALF
-23 ASTVFIVFFVLT
+23 ALIFVLS
-35 SFFLFTKPAKAQPLR
+35 SFLMANKPVVAQTLS
-50 LEQALQLAIQHDP
+50 LEQALQLAIQYDP
-63 LLKGNVHRKDRFNAE
+63 LLKGNAHRKDRFNAE

-143 NQARKAWLKREVT
+143 SQARKAWLKREVT

-165 THRIDLL
+165 TRRIGLL

-188 RYSQGVGAA
+188 RYSQGVGTA

-234 GAPLDASVIT
+234 GAPLDE
-244 PLDDSV
+244 SV
-250 SAPLTQSTQALKPK
+250 SAPLTQSTQDA
-264 LIEVDA
+264 IEVDA
-270 ILNGSN
+270 ILNDSN
-276 LSLSSFLAVIDSSE
+276 LSLSSFLTVIENSE

-340 GASRADFVSVGV
+340 GASRADFVSLGV
-352 QVDLPFFTK
+352 QVDLPFFNK
-361 SRQDASISAAASK
+361 SRQDASIAAAASK

-410 ETALIGETQQLSEA
+410 ETALIGETRQLSEA

-431 DTGDISDVVNAN
+431 DTGDIGDVVNAN
-443 LKQIQ
+443 LKQVQ

-461 KTLASLAYLYLPSNA
+461 RTLASLAYLYLPTHAHFSNK
-476 HLSQREQ
+476 E

>member
-1 MLPMSIYLVS
+1 MSNYSVPKKV
-11 NKEGVSADRPCS
+11 NESADRPCKVS
-23 ASTVFIVFFVLT
+23 ALFALIFVLS
-35 SFFLFTKPAKAQPLR
+35 SFLMANKPVVAQTLS
-50 LEQALQLAIQHDP
+50 LEQALQLAIQYDP
-63 LLKGNVHRKDRFNAE
+63 LLKGNAHRKDRFNAE
-78 AEASSYWAN
+78 AEASLYWAN

-120 PRGDENLYSQ
+120 PRGDENLYSR

-143 NQARKAWLKREVT
+143 SQARKAWLKREVT

-165 THRIDLL
+165 TRRIGLL

-220 QQKNEARSALSKWF
+220 QQKNEARSAFSKWF
-234 GAPLDASVIT
+234 GAPLDE
-244 PLDDSV
+244 SV
-250 SAPLTQSTQALKPK
+250 SAPLTQSTQDA
-264 LIEVDA
+264 IEVDA
-270 ILNGSN
+270 ILNDSN
-276 LSLSSFLAVIDSSE
+276 LSLSSFLTVIENSE

-340 GASRADFVSVGV
+340 GASRADFVSLGV
-352 QVDLPFFTK
+352 QVDLPFFNK
-361 SRQDASISAAASK
+361 SRQDASIAAAASK

-410 ETALIGETQQLSEA
+410 ETALIGETRQLSEA

-443 LKQIQ
+443 LKQVQ

-461 KTLASLAYLYLPSNA
+461 RTLASLAYLYLPTHAHFSNK
-476 HLSQREQ
+476 E

>member
-1 MLPMSIYLVS
+1 MSNYSVPKKVNES
-11 NKEGVSADRPCS
+11 ANRPCKVSALF
-23 ASTVFIVFFVLT
+23 ALIFVLS
-35 SFFLFTKPAKAQPLR
+35 SFLMTNKPVVAQTLS
-50 LEQALQLAIQHDP
+50 LEQALQLAIQYDP
-63 LLKGNVHRKDRFNAE
+63 LLKGNAHRKDRFNAE
-78 AEASSYWAN
+78 AEASLYWAN

-143 NQARKAWLKREVT
+143 SQARKAWLKREVT
-156 LTWLDWVYA
+156 LTWLNWVYA
-165 THRIDLL
+165 TRRLGLL
-172 DKEKSLLTQL
+172 DKEKLLLTQL
-182 LDFTDS
+182 LDFTES

-234 GAPLDASVIT
+234 GAPLDE
-244 PLDDSV
+244 SV
-250 SAPLTQSTQALKPK
+250 SAPLTQSTRDA
-264 LIEVDA
+264 IEVDA
-270 ILNGSN
+270 ILNDSN
-276 LSLSSFLAVIDSSE
+276 LSLSSFLTVIENSE

-340 GASRADFVSVGV
+340 GASRADFVSLGV
-352 QVDLPFFTK
+352 QVDLPFFNK
-361 SRQDASISAAASK
+361 SRQDASITAAASK

-410 ETALIGETQQLSEA
+410 ETALIGETRQLSEA

-431 DTGDISDVVNAN
+431 DTGDIGDVVNAN
-443 LKQIQ
+443 LKQVQ

-461 KTLASLAYLYLPSNA
+461 RTLASLAYLYLPTHAHFSNK
-476 HLSQREQ
+476 E

>member
-1 MLPMSIYLVS
+1 MNESANRPC
-11 NKEGVSADRPCS
+11 KVSALF
-23 ASTVFIVFFVLT
+23 ALIFVLS
-35 SFFLFTKPAKAQPLR
+35 SFLMANKPVVAQTLS
-50 LEQALQLAIQHDP
+50 LEQALQLAIQYDP
-63 LLKGNVHRKDRFNAE
+63 LLKGNAHRKDRFNAE

-120 PRGDENLYSQ
+120 PRGDENLYSR

-143 NQARKAWLKREVT
+143 SQARKAWLKREVT

-165 THRIDLL
+165 TRRIGLL

-234 GAPLDASVIT
+234 GAPLDE
-244 PLDDSV
+244 SV
-250 SAPLTQSTQALKPK
+250 SAPLTQSTRDA
-264 LIEVDA
+264 IEVDA
-270 ILNGSN
+270 ILNDSN
-276 LSLSSFLAVIDSSE
+276 LSLSSFLTVIENSE

-340 GASRADFVSVGV
+340 GASRADFVSLGV
-352 QVDLPFFTK
+352 QVDLPFFNK
-361 SRQDASISAAASK
+361 SRQDASIAAAASK

-431 DTGDISDVVNAN
+431 DTGDIGDVVNAN
-443 LKQIQ
+443 LKQVQ

-461 KTLASLAYLYLPSNA
+461 RTLASLAYLYLPTHAHFSNK
-476 HLSQREQ
+476 E

>member
-1 MLPMSIYLVS
+1 MSNYSVPKKV
-11 NKEGVSADRPCS
+11 NESADRPCKVS
-23 ASTVFIVFFVLT
+23 ALFALIFVLS
-35 SFFLFTKPAKAQPLR
+35 SFLMANKPVVAQTLS
-50 LEQALQLAIQHDP
+50 LEQALQLAIQYDP
-63 LLKGNVHRKDRFNAE
+63 LLKGNAHRKDRFNAE

-143 NQARKAWLKREVT
+143 SQARKAWLKREVT

-165 THRIDLL
+165 TRRIGLL

-234 GAPLDASVIT
+234 GAPLDE
-244 PLDDSV
+244 SV
-250 SAPLTQSTQALKPK
+250 SAPLTQSTRDA
-264 LIEVDA
+264 IEVDA
-270 ILNGSN
+270 ILNDSN
-276 LSLSSFLAVIDSSE
+276 LSLSSFLTVIENSE

-340 GASRADFVSVGV
+340 GASRADFVSLGV
-352 QVDLPFFTK
+352 QVDLPFFNK
-361 SRQDASISAAASK
+361 SRQDASIAAAASK

-392 AEVLKSRLSALSE
+392 AEVLITLVSA
-405 RKALY
+405 K
-410 ETALIGETQQLSEA
+410 
-424 ELTAYTT
+424 
-431 DTGDISDVVNAN
+431 
-443 LKQIQ
+443 
-448 VQDDLLKIDIERA
+448 
-461 KTLASLAYLYLPSNA
+461 
-476 HLSQREQ
+476 

>member
-1 MLPMSIYLVS
+1 MSNYSVPKKVNES
-11 NKEGVSADRPCS
+11 ANRPCKVSALF
-23 ASTVFIVFFVLT
+23 ALIFVLS
-35 SFFLFTKPAKAQPLR
+35 SFLMANKPVVAQTLS
-50 LEQALQLAIQHDP
+50 LEQALQLAIQYDP
-63 LLKGNVHRKDRFNAE
+63 LLKGNAHRKDRFNAE

-87 PQVSASVQNL
+87 PQVSASIQNL

-143 NQARKAWLKREVT
+143 SQARKAWLKREVT

-165 THRIDLL
+165 TRRIGLL

-209 LSLDDKYVQAY
+209 LSLDDKYVEAY

-234 GAPLDASVIT
+234 GAPLDE
-244 PLDDSV
+244 SV
-250 SAPLTQSTQALKPK
+250 SAPLTQSTQDA
-264 LIEVDA
+264 IEVDA
-270 ILNGSN
+270 ILNDSN
-276 LSLSSFLAVIDSSE
+276 LSLSSFLTVIENSE

-340 GASRADFVSVGV
+340 GASRADFVSLGV
-352 QVDLPFFTK
+352 QVDLPFFNK
-361 SRQDASISAAASK
+361 SRQDASIAAAASK

-410 ETALIGETQQLSEA
+410 ETALIGETRQLSEA

-431 DTGDISDVVNAN
+431 DTGDIGDVVNAN
-443 LKQIQ
+443 LKQVQ

-461 KTLASLAYLYLPSNA
+461 RTLASLAYLYLPTHAHFSNK
-476 HLSQREQ
+476 E

>member
-1 MLPMSIYLVS
+1 MSNYSVPKKV
-11 NKEGVSADRPCS
+11 NESADRPCRVS
-23 ASTVFIVFFVLT
+23 ALFALFFVLS
-35 SFFLFTKPAKAQPLR
+35 SFLMANKPVVAQTLS
-50 LEQALQLAIQHDP
+50 LEQALQLAIQYDP
-63 LLKGNVHRKDRFNAE
+63 LLKGNAHRKDRFNAE

-87 PQVSASVQNL
+87 PQMSASVQNL

-103 FDQEP
+103 LDQEP

-120 PRGDENLYSQ
+120 PRGDENIYSQ
-130 QKYQVMADQMSVE
+130 QKYQVMADQISVQS
-143 NQARKAWLKREVT
+143 QARKAWLKREVT

-165 THRIDLL
+165 TRRIGLL

-234 GAPLDASVIT
+234 GAPLDE
-244 PLDDSV
+244 SV
-250 SAPLTQSTQALKPK
+250 SAPLTQSTQDA
-264 LIEVDA
+264 IEVDA
-270 ILNGSN
+270 ILNDSN
-276 LSLSSFLAVIDSSE
+276 LSLSSLLTVIDSSE

-340 GASRADFVSVGV
+340 GASRADFVSLGV
-352 QVDLPFFTK
+352 QVDLPFFNK
-361 SRQDASISAAASK
+361 SRQDASIAAAASK

-431 DTGDISDVVNAN
+431 DTGDIGDVVNAN
-443 LKQIQ
+443 LKQVQ

-461 KTLASLAYLYLPSNA
+461 RTLASLAYLYLPTHAHFSNK
-476 HLSQREQ
+476 E